1 MDFFSPKPNI
11 ASERSILLKQAV
23 RDRFALPEAAIVR
36 LIELQCTEEG
46 CPPLET
52 VVAIL
57 SSEGNRQYKIHKA
70 LAEVSPEDIASLH

>member
-11 ASERSILLKQAV
+11 ASERSTLLKQAV
-23 RDRFALPEAAIVR
+23 RNRFALPDAAIVR

-57 SSEGNRQYKIHKA
+57 SSEGNRQYKIHKG
-70 LAEVSPEDIASLH
+70 LAEVSLEDIASLQ